1 MTVDLYAQAFEKAGT
16 DVVTKSLERLMGGHL
31 SEFGGSADYTQLEKD
46 FARALAPHFAGLYA
60 DFWNNVEME
69 AHDVYDATGGQ
80 FYGYRTAAAIADYVA
95 LNVQATDMDFTIR
108 HIPDGQSET
117 DVALDFVE
125 MFNKLKGDFC
135 EIIRVT
141 SQEKQDSMRKLVP
154 DAPKLEAAAKPKP
167 SGPKDPYTVS
177 DDPYA

>member
-1 MTVDLYAQAFEKAGT
+1 MAVDLYAQAFDKAGT
-16 DVVTKSLERLMGGHL
+16 DAVTKSLERLMHGHL
-31 SEFGGSADYTQLEKD
+31 SDFGGNADYTAVEKD

-60 DFWNNVEME
+60 DLWNDIEME
-69 AHDVYDATGGQ
+69 AHDIYDGAGGQ
-80 FYGYRTAAAIADYVA
+80 LQGYRTASALADYVA
-95 LNVQATDMDFTIR
+95 VNVEASDMDFTIR
-108 HIPDGQSET
+108 HVPDGQNET

-141 SQEKQDSMRKLVP
+141 AQEKQDAFRKLIP
-154 DAPKLEAAAKPKP
+154 HAPKLDAAAKPKP
-167 SGPKDPYTVS
+167 SGPKDPFTVS